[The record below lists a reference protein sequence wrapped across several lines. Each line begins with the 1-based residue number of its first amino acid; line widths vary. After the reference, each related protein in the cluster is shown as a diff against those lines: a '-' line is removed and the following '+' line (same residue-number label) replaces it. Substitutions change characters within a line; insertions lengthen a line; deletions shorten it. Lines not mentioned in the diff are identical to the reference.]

1 MKSVQAGG
9 LSKQLLCI
17 YPLSHATYF
26 TVLKGFRVDSVA
38 FCFPKIQ
45 LQLYVTST
53 INLERAES
61 KTVIHIYWCSFLH
74 HHRNTMT
81 DFKDFLSWKAN
92 VWKTTININNI
103 FFFKKKNISKE
114 LWTWICHSLC
124 FYRTAT
130 VFSTLFYC
138 LSFVPL
144 VVYYL
149 FAPLAKVEIL
159 KCELQ
164 MRTFTATI
172 IPVPHC
178 SLELHA
184 VWTCSHG
191 CDAHW
196 CDALPYLLP
205 PDRYLHCM
213 LVAPNLGQRCKA
225 GLLPK
230 EVSGLVTSSWY
241 RREDWSRPLLRGCY
255 IEWIG

>member
-1 MKSVQAGG
+1 MPRISQ
-9 LSKQLLCI
+9 S
-17 YPLSHATYF
+17 S
-26 TVLKGFRVDSVA
+26 KGFGLIVWHFVSRRSSCNFTLHPPSTWKEQRVR
-38 FCFPKIQ
+38 
-45 LQLYVTST
+45 L
-53 INLERAES
+53 
-61 KTVIHIYWCSFLH
+61 SFIF
-74 HHRNTMT
+74 T
-81 DFKDFLSWKAN
+81 DAVSYITTGTPWQTFLSWKAN

-103 FFFKKKNISKE
+103 FFLKKKNISKE

-191 CDAHW
+191 RDAHW
-196 CDALPYLLP
+196 CDALPSLLP